1 MRFRFNLLVNGF
13 VLVSVAVQSATAEAL
28 AHSEILNGQGMKI
41 GDANITSTDQG
52 FEILVK
58 AANLS
63 PGEDSIHIHSV
74 SKGEGQAFTLAGD
87 DFSPTSA
94 PLGVQNTGPRHP
106 HLGDHPNLVV
116 GNNGTAASLSS
127 AKGLIQN

>member
-28 AHSEILNGQGMKI
+28 AHAEILNGQGMKI
-41 GDANITSTDQG
+41 GDADITSTDQG
-52 FEILVK
+52 FKILVK

-74 SKGEGQAFTLAGD
+74 RSVHSGVGPIDVRRGLARTLRYFPDFPDFPALRQLRPQHRQARLIDGLEGQQELK
-87 DFSPTSA
+87 
-94 PLGVQNTGPRHP
+94 PL
-106 HLGDHPNLVV
+106 L
-116 GNNGTAASLSS
+116 
-127 AKGLIQN
+127 